1 MNIKLINGAN
11 LSEHNC
17 IDKEKNNCLT
27 TNKFKSYDLSFDLS
41 SFLLNRTDGEKF
53 NDKAKTM
60 NISELNYLK
69 DSLKTEL
76 EKKER
81 KLIEIQVSNPLQ
93 KKQHISLITENEIK
107 SQTKYLNKIKVELNK
122 KYTEAL
128 ACIIMLLIG
137 APIGSF
143 IKKGGFGLPVIYSI
157 VIFLFFYI
165 ITTTGYRL
173 VRENILD
180 VTTGMWLPIILFL
193 IIGLTMI
200 YISNKENKFK

>member
-1 MNIKLINGAN
+1 
-11 LSEHNC
+11 
-17 IDKEKNNCLT
+17 
-27 TNKFKSYDLSFDLS
+27 
-41 SFLLNRTDGEKF
+41 
-53 NDKAKTM
+53 M

-81 KLIEIQVSNPLQ
+81 KLIEIQVANPLQ

>member
-1 MNIKLINGAN
+1 MN
-11 LSEHNC
+11 
-17 IDKEKNNCLT
+17 
-27 TNKFKSYDLSFDLS
+27 FDLS

-60 NISELNYLK
+60 NISELNYLR

-143 IKKGGFGLPVIYSI
+143 IKKGGFGLPVIHSI